1 MRVFICLLLVGLFAC
16 APTTNLPTAKQQQAD
31 ADYRMAMSHLQSN
44 NPIMALKKLLSAAA
58 LDPSNS
64 AIHVGLAQAY
74 QQKRSYANAERHYL
88 KALELS
94 ADDPRYLNN
103 LASLY
108 LDMQQ
113 WDKAIEYF
121 DKAAADLLFLSPH
134 VAMTGKGFA
143 LFSKKDYTAA
153 LNQYDEVLAI
163 APGYARAYYLKSQV
177 YNQMDNPEQSRQAL
191 ERALSLAPD
200 YAQANYQLGILFL
213 KEKNHEA
220 AAARLTRVV
229 ELAPNAEIGLK
240 AAEMLQGLQR
250 Q

>member
-16 APTTNLPTAKQQQAD
+16 APTTNLPTAKEQQAD

-44 NPIMALKKLLSAAA
+44 NPTQALKKLLSAVA

-64 AIHVGLAQAY
+64 AIHVALAQAY
-74 QQKRSYANAERHYL
+74 QQKRSYSNAERHYL

-143 LFSKKDYTAA
+143 LFSKKDYAAA
-153 LNQYDEVLAI
+153 LNQYDDVLAI

-177 YNQMDNPEQSRQAL
+177 YNEMGNLTQARQAL

-200 YAQANYQLGILFL
+200 YAQANYQLGILLL
-213 KEKNHEA
+213 KEKEHLA